1 VISASRLTPA
11 LELKRRY
18 LRQERLPMIFC
29 PGCGIGVALKYVLW
43 ALEESGLEE
52 DKVVWVSGIGCSSRV
67 PGYVNFDSLHTT
79 HGRALAFATG
89 IKLANPELK
98 VIAFMGDGDAI
109 AIGGN
114 HLIHA
119 ARRNLDVTTIIVN
132 NFNYGMTGGQ
142 IAPSTPHLY
151 KGSSAP
157 YGNYERPFDISAL
170 VASAGANYVAR
181 WTILEHVHA
190 VRSIK
195 KALLKQ
201 GFALVELLVPCPTYF
216 GRRNGMRRPIELLR
230 WLRENTV
237 HVSRAQK
244 MSQEELKG
252 KIVIGEIVDRN
263 EPGLVQM
270 YMEYVKRAKLA
281 MKSA

>member
-1 VISASRLTPA
+1 MTDTSSLTTA
-11 LELKRRY
+11 LELRERY

-29 PGCGIGVALKYVLW
+29 PGCGIGVVLKYTLW

-98 VIAFMGDGDAI
+98 VIAFMGDGDAT

-119 ARRNLDVTTIIVN
+119 ARRNLDVTTIVVN

-151 KGSSAP
+151 RGSSAP

-170 VASAGANYVAR
+170 AAAAGANYVAR
-181 WTILEHVHA
+181 WTILDYTRA
-190 VRSIK
+190 IDSIK
-195 KALLKQ
+195 KALQKQ
-201 GFALVELLVPCPTYF
+201 GFTLVELLAPCPTYF
-216 GRRNGMRRPIELLR
+216 GRRNNMKKPIELLK
-230 WLRENTV
+230 WLREITV
-237 HVSRAQK
+237 HVSRARK
-244 MSQEELKG
+244 TSQEELKD
-252 KIVIGEIVDRN
+252 KIIIGEFVDRN
-263 EPGLVQM
+263 EPGLVQR